1 MNNLQAEY
9 NNNVD
14 FISVVVE
21 DKKINN
27 AIRMTEDKRFLVT
40 LENAH
45 EDVVAGKEIKCMSSG
60 DIERC
65 VQALKAS
72 EYKWA
77 EKINKRTGEP
87 IDVDMIEVVE
97 ELEFVFKHSLGDCI
111 EVALNCELSVEDE
124 KKHQLTNYD
133 LSVRIY
139 EDGKSFV
146 WIYDCETTEHRT
158 EIRFTNEVEKE
169 IVIFAKQYI
178 DTEHEANRREK
189 NFSPTNIQMMES
201 DKMRDEMVKGQIEVK
216 LYTDGLEWKDTPMQ
230 LMDVYG
236 ETYKQMKENAYTV
249 AKEISEAEKN
259 EVRYSFVGGADQGH
273 YVGSMYKL
281 NRLG

>member
-21 DKKINN
+21 DRKLNN
-27 AIRMTEDKRFLVT
+27 EIRMTDDKRFLVT

-45 EDVVAGKEIKCMSSG
+45 EDVVAGKEIKCMSNG

-72 EYKWA
+72 EYKWV

-87 IDVDMIEVVE
+87 VDVDMIEVVE

-146 WIYDCETTEHRT
+146 WLYDCETTEHRT

-169 IVIFAKQYI
+169 IVIFAKRYMDAGQ
-178 DTEHEANRREK
+178 EANRREK
-189 NFSPTNIQMMES
+189 NSSPANIKMVES
-201 DKMRDEMVKGQIEVK
+201 DKMIKDQIEVK
-216 LYTDGLEWKDTPMQ
+216 IYTDGLEWKDTPIQ
-230 LMDVYG
+230 LMDIYG
-236 ETYKQMKENAYTV
+236 ETYEQLKENAHTV
-249 AKEISEAEKN
+249 AKEISDAEKN
-259 EVRYSFVGGADQGH
+259 EVRYSFVSSMHDQGH

>member
-21 DKKINN
+21 DRKLNN
-27 AIRMTEDKRFLVT
+27 EIRMTDDKRFLVT

-45 EDVVAGKEIKCMSSG
+45 EDVVAGKEIKCMSNG

-72 EYKWA
+72 EYKWT

-87 IDVDMIEVVE
+87 VDVDMIEVVN

-111 EVALNCELSVEDE
+111 EVALNCELSIEDE

-146 WIYDCETTEHRT
+146 WLYDCETTEHRT

-169 IVIFAKQYI
+169 IVIFAKRYI
-178 DTEHEANRREK
+178 DTGHETNRREK

-201 DKMRDEMVKGQIEVK
+201 DKMIKDQIEVK
-216 LYTDGLEWKDTPMQ
+216 IYTDGLEWKDTPIQ
-230 LMDVYG
+230 LMDIYG
-236 ETYKQMKENAYTV
+236 ETYEQLKENAHTV
-249 AKEISEAEKN
+249 AKEISDAEQN
-259 EVRYSFVGGADQGH
+259 EVRYSFVSSVHDQGH

>member
-21 DKKINN
+21 DKKLNN
-27 AIRMTEDKRFLVT
+27 AIRMTDDKRFLVT

-45 EDVVAGKEIKCMSSG
+45 EDVVAGKEIKCMSNG

-87 IDVDMIEVVE
+87 VDVDMIEVVE

-111 EVALNCELSVEDE
+111 EVALNCKLSVEDE

-189 NFSPTNIQMMES
+189 IFSPTNIQMMES
-201 DKMRDEMVKGQIEVK
+201 EKMSDEMVKGQIEVK

>member
-21 DKKINN
+21 DRKLNN
-27 AIRMTEDKRFLVT
+27 EIRMTEDKRFLVT

-45 EDVVAGKEIKCMSSG
+45 EDVIAGKEIKCMYNG

-65 VQALKAS
+65 VQSLKDS
-72 EYKWA
+72 KYKWA
-77 EKINKRTGEP
+77 EKIKQRTGEP
-87 IDVDMIEVVE
+87 VDVDMIEVVE
-97 ELEFVFKHSLGDCI
+97 ELDFIFKHSLGDCI
-111 EVALNCELSVEDE
+111 EVILMCELPIKDE
-124 KKHQLTNYD
+124 EKHQLTNYD

-146 WIYDCETTEHRT
+146 WLYDCETKENRT
-158 EIRFTNEVEKE
+158 EIRFANKVEKE
-169 IVIFAKQYI
+169 IVMFAKRYI
-178 DTEHEANRREK
+178 DVGQEDKRREK
-189 NFSPTNIQMMES
+189 NFSLTNTRMMES
-201 DKMRDEMVKGQIEVK
+201 DNMSDGMVKGQIEVK

-236 ETYKQMKENAYTV
+236 ETYKQMKENAHTV

>member
-21 DKKINN
+21 DRKLNN
-27 AIRMTEDKRFLVT
+27 EIRMTDDKRFLVT

-45 EDVVAGKEIKCMSSG
+45 EDVVAGKEIKCMSNG

-72 EYKWA
+72 EYKWV

-87 IDVDMIEVVE
+87 VDVDMIEVVD

-146 WIYDCETTEHRT
+146 WLYDCETTEHRT

-169 IVIFAKQYI
+169 IVIFAKRYI
-178 DTEHEANRREK
+178 DAGHEKNRREK
-189 NFSPTNIQMMES
+189 NSSPTNIKMMES
-201 DKMRDEMVKGQIEVK
+201 DKIIKDQIEVK
-216 LYTDGLEWKDTPMQ
+216 IYTDGLEWKDTPIQ
-230 LMDVYG
+230 LMDIYG
-236 ETYKQMKENAYTV
+236 ETYEQLKENAHTV
-249 AKEISEAEKN
+249 AKEISDAEKN
-259 EVRYSFVGGADQGH
+259 EVRYSFVSSMHDQGH

-281 NRLG
+281 SRLG

>member
-1 MNNLQAEY
+1 MNNIQAEY

-14 FISVVVE
+14 FIAVVVE
-21 DKKINN
+21 DKKLNN
-27 AIRMTEDKRFLVT
+27 AIRMTDDKRFLVT

-45 EDVVAGKEIKCMSSG
+45 EDVVAGKEIFCSEG
-60 DIERC
+60 DVESC
-65 VQALKAS
+65 VQALKSS

-77 EKINKRTGEP
+77 EKINQRTGEP
-87 IDVDMIEVVE
+87 VGVDMIEVVE
-97 ELEFVFKHSLGDCI
+97 ELDFIFKHSLGDCI
-111 EVALNCELSVEDE
+111 EVILNCELSIKDE
-124 KKHQLTNYD
+124 EKHQLTNYD

-146 WIYDCETTEHRT
+146 WLYDCETKENRT

-169 IVIFAKQYI
+169 IVIFAKRYI
-178 DTEHEANRREK
+178 DTGHEKK
-189 NFSPTNIQMMES
+189 NFTPTIFNAEEI
-201 DKMRDEMVKGQIEVK
+201 DEMIKGQIEVK
-216 LYTDGLEWKDTPMQ
+216 LYTDGLEWKDTPIQ
-230 LMDVYG
+230 LMDIYG
-236 ETYKQMKENAYTV
+236 ETYNQMKENAYTV